1 MIDLDPQMTQL
12 AKRSVVISGHKTS
25 ISLENAFWL
34 ALKMAA
40 RRRKMTVNELVTRID
55 GARSGNLS
63 SALRVFLLMEPAQAE
78 RPTASYGKAHSAGVS
93 AELVSP

>member
-1 MIDLDPQMTQL
+1 MDFDPQLTQL

-55 GARSGNLS
+55 GSRNGNLS
-63 SALRVFLLMEPAQAE
+63 SALRVFLLLEPSQSVEKPA
-78 RPTASYGKAHSAGVS
+78 YGSVSVGMS
-93 AELVSP
+93 AELVASP

>member
-1 MIDLDPQMTQL
+1 VIDLDPQMTRL

-40 RRRKMTVNELVTRID
+40 RRRKLTVNELVTRID

-63 SALRVFLLMEPAQAE
+63 SALRVFLLLEPAQSE
-78 RPTASYGKAHSAGVS
+78 RPAAPYAKAQSAGVS